1 MILSFLIL
9 PSTEGL
15 VHFTKFNSLSLL
27 LVVAA
32 LAIRTSGD
40 ILMTTMQLA
49 TTTSASYLFMVSG
62 WLVVAALFA
71 FVTMIHR
78 SMKHVEMINKQ

>member
-1 MILSFLIL
+1 MLL
-9 PSTEGL
+9 PLMLPPITGKI
-15 VHFTKFNSLSLL
+15 VHFTKFNSLPLL

-62 WLVVAALFA
+62 WLIVAALFA